1 MQFIRNIKAGK
12 FINSKISNC
21 ITTSFLFFSCL
32 VFQIV
37 FSQTI
42 SRSSI
47 GSLGSSSNN
56 DGITIQQ
63 SVGQPSLV
71 NHVNVEG
78 TGLRQGFQQPIS
90 FIEEQNE
97 LNVLLYPNPNQGEF
111 SFIVEESTEIKLQY
125 QLFDHQ
131 GKLIFQGTTDSN
143 LLTPITIQQPTPGM
157 YHLKVS
163 DGTKNSSFKVNV
175 IQ

>member
-1 MQFIRNIKAGK
+1 M
-12 FINSKISNC
+12 KIL
-21 ITTSFLFFSCL
+21 IFLTLIFL
-32 VFQIV
+32 AIPTIYA
-37 FSQTI
+37 QTLT
-42 SRSSI
+42 RSVI
-47 GSLGSSSNN
+47 GSFGSSASN
-56 DGITIQQ
+56 DGITLQQ
-63 SVGQPSLV
+63 SVGQPALV
-71 NHVNVEG
+71 NNENFEG

-111 SFIVEESTEIKLQY
+111 SFIVNEDTEIKLQY
-125 QLFDHQ
+125 QLFDQQ
-131 GKLIFQGTTDSN
+131 GKLIFQGQTDSN
-143 LLTPITIQQPTPGM
+143 LLTPISIQQPSPGM

>member
-1 MQFIRNIKAGK
+1 MKK
-12 FINSKISNC
+12 
-21 ITTSFLFFSCL
+21 L
-32 VFQIV
+32 VFFGIV
-37 FSQTI
+37 FWIYSTTNAQILT
-42 SRSSI
+42 RSTI
-47 GSLGSSSNN
+47 GSFGSSSNN

-63 SVGQPSLV
+63 SVGQPTLV
-71 NHVNVEG
+71 NNEYIEG
-78 TGLRQGFQQPIS
+78 NGLRQGFQQPIC

-111 SFIVEESTEIKLQY
+111 SFIVNEDTEIKLQY
-125 QLFDHQ
+125 QLFDQQ
-131 GKLIFQGTTDSN
+131 GKLIFQGQTEAN
-143 LLTPITIQQPTPGM
+143 LLTPISIQQPSPGM

>member
-1 MQFIRNIKAGK
+1 MKENK
-12 FINSKISNC
+12 KISLL
-21 ITTSFLFFSCL
+21 IFGFFI
-32 VFQIV
+32 FQIG

-42 SRSSI
+42 TRSSI
-47 GSLGSSSNN
+47 GSFGSSVSN

-63 SVGQPSLV
+63 TLGQPSLV
-71 NHVNVEG
+71 TNEINEEG
-78 TGLRQGFQQPIS
+78 TGLRQGFQQPIY

-97 LNVLLYPNPNQGEF
+97 LKVKLYPNPNQGEF
-111 SFIVEESTEIKLQY
+111 SFIVEEDTEIKLQY
-125 QLFDHQ
+125 QLFDQQ
-131 GKLIFQGTTDSN
+131 GKLIFQGQTEAN
-143 LLTPITIQQPTPGM
+143 LLTPVSIQQPSPGM

>member
-1 MQFIRNIKAGK
+1 MKEN
-12 FINSKISNC
+12 NKISLL
-21 ITTSFLFFSCL
+21 IFGFFI
-32 VFQIV
+32 FQIG

-42 SRSSI
+42 TRSSI
-47 GSLGSSSNN
+47 GSFGSSVSN

-63 SVGQPSLV
+63 TLGQPSLV
-71 NHVNVEG
+71 TNEINEEG
-78 TGLRQGFQQPIS
+78 TGLRQGFQQPIY

-97 LNVLLYPNPNQGEF
+97 LNVRLYPNPNQGDF
-111 SFIVEESTEIKLQY
+111 SFIVEEDTEIKLQY
-125 QLFDHQ
+125 QLFDQQ
-131 GKLIFQGTTDSN
+131 GKLIFQGKTDSN
-143 LLTPITIQQPTPGM
+143 FLTPISIQQPSPGM

>member
-1 MQFIRNIKAGK
+1 MMK
-12 FINSKISNC
+12 FIIS
-21 ITTSFLFFSCL
+21 SFGFILHLSIFSQ
-32 VFQIV
+32 QIV
-37 FSQTI
+37 
-42 SRSSI
+42 RSNIASF
-47 GSLGSSSNN
+47 GNSTTN
-56 DGITIQQ
+56 DGITLQQ
-63 SVGQPSLV
+63 SVGQPALV

-97 LNVLLYPNPNQGEF
+97 LKVTLYPNPNQGEF
-111 SFIVEESTEIKLQY
+111 SFIVEEDTEIKLQY
-125 QLFDHQ
+125 QLFDQQ
-131 GKLIFQGTTDSN
+131 GKLIFQGKTDSN
-143 LLTPITIQQPTPGM
+143 LLTPISIQQPSPGM

>member
-1 MQFIRNIKAGK
+1 MKKLI
-12 FINSKISNC
+12 
-21 ITTSFLFFSCL
+21 LFG
-32 VFQIV
+32 IV
-37 FSQTI
+37 FWIYSTSNAQIIT
-42 SRSSI
+42 RSSI
-47 GSLGSSSNN
+47 GSFGSSANN
-56 DGITIQQ
+56 DGIIIQQ
-63 SVGQPSLV
+63 SVGQPALV
-71 NHVNVEG
+71 NHVNIEG

-111 SFIVEESTEIKLQY
+111 SFIVDEATEIILQY
-125 QLFDHQ
+125 QLFDQQ
-131 GKLIFQGTTDSN
+131 GKLIFQGKTDSN

>member
-1 MQFIRNIKAGK
+1 MKK
-12 FINSKISNC
+12 LV
-21 ITTSFLFFSCL
+21 LFG
-32 VFQIV
+32 IV
-37 FSQTI
+37 FWIYSTSNAQIIT
-42 SRSSI
+42 RSSI
-47 GSLGSSSNN
+47 GSFGSSANY

-63 SVGQPSLV
+63 SVGQPALV
-71 NHVNVEG
+71 NNVNIEG

-97 LNVLLYPNPNQGEF
+97 LKVLLYPNPNQGEF
-111 SFIVEESTEIKLQY
+111 SFIVDEATEIKLQY
-125 QLFDHQ
+125 QLFDQQ
-131 GKLIFQGTTDSN
+131 GKLIFQGKTDSN

>member
-1 MQFIRNIKAGK
+1 MFKSI
-12 FINSKISNC
+12 
-21 ITTSFLFFSCL
+21 ITLQLLFLTACG
-32 VFQIV
+32 

-47 GSLGSSSNN
+47 SSLGSSSNN

-63 SVGQPSLV
+63 SVGQPTLV

-97 LNVLLYPNPNQGEF
+97 LNIRLYPNPNQGEF

-125 QLFDHQ
+125 QLFDQQ
-131 GKLIFQGTTDSN
+131 GKLIFQGKTDSN

-163 DGTKNSSFKVNV
+163 DGTKNSSFKVNI